1 MIREPAGAS
10 LSQSVCKVGHRAL
23 ESAEGRAMNC
33 VNDAGYTRGF
43 RREPA
48 KVLGRWR
55 ARSRGGGLERR
66 QQAALDSPAAA
77 QGADVVRHAGVSSA
91 TTRRQPRACCTA
103 GCALAGL
110 MIMAFRAR
118 RRLPRGTGDDGRS
131 GEGRNGDGRGM
142 GPDGEPGRLAWR
154 PSNVSG
160 VSAVPER
167 HNNVDVQSRSEVR
180 LGSTQAGPIPQPP
193 SCSSYR
199 PPRRGL

>member
-1 MIREPAGAS
+1 
-10 LSQSVCKVGHRAL
+10 
-23 ESAEGRAMNC
+23 
-33 VNDAGYTRGF
+33 
-43 RREPA
+43 
-48 KVLGRWR
+48 
-55 ARSRGGGLERR
+55 
-66 QQAALDSPAAA
+66 
-77 QGADVVRHAGVSSA
+77 
-91 TTRRQPRACCTA
+91 
-103 GCALAGL
+103 

-199 PPRRGL
+199 PARPKLYPWPVGPSRAREFMHLLTGPGVFATIPGHVICARYVAGMSAPPYVWLPAPSCPPPAAGPVLARHSSPGPLRDTLSCPPAPDLPALFRVTSCLGPPLDGPLSWKSFCCLA